1 MKNKT
6 IIVDVNKLNSLME
19 FTLNK
24 NIPELIKLSIK
35 VLIDDILT
43 GKYSPDEEKL
53 VENIT
58 ITEKKFAEIVYHII
72 SKRI

>member
-24 NIPELIKLSIK
+24 NIPELIKLSINT
-35 VLIDDILT
+35 LIDDILT

-58 ITEKKFAEIVYHII
+58 ITEKEFTEIVYHTI

>member
-1 MKNKT
+1 MENKT

-19 FTLNK
+19 FILNK
-24 NIPELIKLSIK
+24 NIPESVKLLIK

-43 GKYSPDEEKL
+43 GKYSPDEKKI

-58 ITEKKFAEIVYHII
+58 ITEKGFAEIVYHII

>member
-1 MKNKT
+1 MENKT

-24 NIPELIKLSIK
+24 NIPESVKLLIK

-58 ITEKKFAEIVYHII
+58 ITEKEFVEIIYHIT